1 MSLDYIKLEDKKI
14 DFNPSQQKFFDD
26 CFNQDGTLTG
36 NHREYAFFGAIR
48 CGKSYAYQLAGW
60 LIAAKYPSTKI
71 LWVRDTY
78 KQLQDSVIKQFN
90 DDFERYDI
98 YVYKKSDREAVFR
111 NGSVI
116 KFRAFDID
124 GVGMMS
130 SEYDLIVFCQAEDIS
145 EDWFNLALGRLSGKV
160 LPKPMMWTEGNPA
173 NTWPKRRYK
182 DAKAEE
188 LKNKGILFIEAQTVE
203 NEKNLPQ
210 DYIENLRKNYPTE
223 FFNRYVL
230 GGWEQIDEMVF
241 SEFRENTMVFITPQP
256 TPSAKIRQGLDYGW
270 RNPTAIVWGFIDYDA
285 ILTIYVE
292 DGGTE
297 LTVPEIA
304 KKALSKGKYVIAA
317 DYSIKRPDRDGKSV
331 WTELQRE
338 GLQLLESNKDE
349 LVNIQLVNQLMKTGR
364 LRIHSCCVNLVREI
378 KNYKWKR
385 AKIGSDKNL
394 PEETVDKDNH
404 WIDAMLYLVA
414 SLEELKIES
423 PRQKEYKKSLLYAIQ
438 KGGRKNIAEFG

>member
-1 MSLDYIKLEDKKI
+1 MHKLHLPDKTVN
-14 DFNPSQQKFFDD
+14 FNPSQQRFFND
-26 CFNQDGTLTG
+26 CFSKNGKLTG

-60 LIAAKYPSTKI
+60 LIASNYDGVKI

-78 KQLQDSVIKQFN
+78 KQLQDSVIKQYN
-90 DDFERYDI
+90 DDFQKYGG
-98 YVYKKSDREAVFR
+98 YTYKKTEREAVFN

-160 LPKPMMWTEGNPA
+160 LPVPMMWTEGNPA

-182 DAKAEE
+182 DATTEE
-188 LKNKGILFIEAQTVE
+188 LKNKGVLFIEAQTVE
-203 NEKNLPQ
+203 NEQNLPQ
-210 DYIENLRKNYPTE
+210 DYIENLRKNYPTA

-241 SEFRENTMVFITPQP
+241 SEFRENTMVVEPHNP
-256 TPSAKIRQGLDYGW
+256 TPTAKIRQGLDYGYI
-270 RNPTAIVWGFIDYDA
+270 NPTAIVWGYIDYDTV
-285 ILTIYVE
+285 LHIYAE
-292 DGGTE
+292 DGGTKLSPE
-297 LTVPEIA
+297 EIA
-304 KKALSKGKYVIAA
+304 EKALSKGKYLIVA
-317 DYSIKRPDRDGKSV
+317 DYSIKRPNDDGSSTWEK
-331 WTELQRE
+331 LQKN
-338 GLQLLESNKDE
+338 GLSLLESNKDE
-349 LVNIQLVNQLMKTGR
+349 LSNISTVNRLMKTGR
-364 LRIHSCCVNLVREI
+364 LKIHSCCVELIKEI

-394 PEETVDKDNH
+394 PEQTVDKDNH

-414 SLEELKIES
+414 SLEELKVES
-423 PRQKEYKKSLLYAIQ
+423 PEQKEYKKSLEYAIANQ
-438 KGGRKNIAEFG
+438 HRDRQSVWESG